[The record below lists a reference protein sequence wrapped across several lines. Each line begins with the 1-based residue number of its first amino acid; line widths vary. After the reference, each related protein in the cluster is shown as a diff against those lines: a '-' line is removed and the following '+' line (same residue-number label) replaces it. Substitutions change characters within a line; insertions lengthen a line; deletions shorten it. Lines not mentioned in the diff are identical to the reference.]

1 MATLTAMKF
10 DAPDGAEKMLGVLE
24 SAQKQALI
32 TIIDAATVSWPQGTR
47 KPKTRQLHHLA
58 GAGALDGAFWGLL
71 FGLIFFVPILGV
83 AIGAGICAL
92 TASMVD
98 VGIDDNFIKQTREQ
112 VTEGTSALFLLSQ
125 DAVIDRIVPE
135 VEAAGLHPTLIS
147 TNLSQ
152 AEEDKLREAFA

>member
-1 MATLTAMKF
+1 
-10 DAPDGAEKMLGVLE
+10 MLGVLE
-24 SAQKQALI
+24 GAQKQELI
-32 TIIDAATVSWPQGTR
+32 TIVDAATVSWPQGAR

-71 FGLIFFVPILGV
+71 FGLIFFVPFLGA
-83 AIGAGICAL
+83 AIGAGIGAL